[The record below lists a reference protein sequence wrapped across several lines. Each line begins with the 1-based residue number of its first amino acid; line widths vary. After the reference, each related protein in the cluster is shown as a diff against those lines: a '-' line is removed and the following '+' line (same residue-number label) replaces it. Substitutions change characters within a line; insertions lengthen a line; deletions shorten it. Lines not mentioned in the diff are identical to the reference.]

1 MQKLAKQ
8 AFSKGWDPLE
18 SCSPIVCS
26 EILFRC
32 RREDA
37 DIDIQ
42 AWFPDMGWSTAGL
55 SLDLVSCLWSQ
66 VWECLSYDSE
76 YYLRSA
82 FVNVATE
89 FIKDEMLT
97 LKWFVYIVHSITRF
111 FVIFGTFELLSKTSY
126 DFESDIS
133 DMRESLS
140 HQEDETALFD
150 IPMLNLNLK
159 LKSL

>member
-111 FVIFGTFELLSKTSY
+111 FVILVLLNSYPKPVMILKVTLVTCESHSHTRKMKLLSS
-126 DFESDIS
+126 IS
-133 DMRESLS
+133 PCWIW
-140 HQEDETALFD
+140 T
-150 IPMLNLNLK
+150 
-159 LKSL
+159 